1 MTIISARKAGPT
13 MPEALRRPATA
24 TTTPAMLNSTSNP
37 CGSANARSAARDRRT
52 PGAGASTADT
62 GRSGSGDGDDVD
74 GMAALLPWWRSRG
87 GYPWPPRETTP
98 RRSAAAP
105 EPFDGGRA
113 ELPQVGQDQ
122 VRRLHQL
129 SRWRIAAVGHGHHPH
144 PSRRGRSQAV
154 GRVLDRGAAFWRHA
168 QPGGRLQIDVGGRL
182 AAHHLL
188 TGCGGPEATRQP
200 GLVEDQL
207 DNRPVGRAGQT
218 ERPPPGQLPDDLHG
232 PIHERQ
238 L

>member
-1 MTIISARKAGPT
+1 MNDSSPTARAAGRPASRARRHRPARRSAEDGGDDDVLAGGAREAGQRLDQVVARKQRRQPRHREHQGGGQRQQARDATSIVRTTASQPGTRCRCSQASSGWIVMTIISARKAGPT

-24 TTTPAMLNSTSNP
+24 TTTPAMPNSTSNP

-122 VRRLHQL
+122 VRRL
-129 SRWRIAAVGHGHHPH
+129 
-144 PSRRGRSQAV
+144 
-154 GRVLDRGAAFWRHA
+154 
-168 QPGGRLQIDVGGRL
+168 
-182 AAHHLL
+182 
-188 TGCGGPEATRQP
+188 
-200 GLVEDQL
+200 
-207 DNRPVGRAGQT
+207 
-218 ERPPPGQLPDDLHG
+218 
-232 PIHERQ
+232 
-238 L
+238 